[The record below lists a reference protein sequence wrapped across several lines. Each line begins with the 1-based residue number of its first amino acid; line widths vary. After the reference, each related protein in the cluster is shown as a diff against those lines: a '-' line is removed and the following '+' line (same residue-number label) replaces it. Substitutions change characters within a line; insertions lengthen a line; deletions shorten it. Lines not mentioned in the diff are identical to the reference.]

1 MALVYFSG
9 ELQQLVSEGCTRADA
24 TIFKDI
30 VRELAA
36 RYENLDEAMLMDMAI
51 AIDGEIIHTP
61 LLETVGTDS
70 ELHFLHRI
78 SGG

>member
-1 MALVYFSG
+1 MATIFFSS
-9 ELQQLVSEGCTRADA
+9 ELQLLTGEEHTQSNAIV
-24 TIFKDI
+24 FKDI
-30 VRELAA
+30 VADLVV
-36 RYENLDEAMLMDMAI
+36 RYDKLDEDKLMGMAI

-61 LLETVGTDS
+61 LLERIEQDS

>member
-1 MALVYFSG
+1 LAIVFFSSELKLLTG
-9 ELQQLVSEGCTRADA
+9 EEQTRSDA
-24 TIFKDI
+24 AIFKDI
-30 VRELAA
+30 VTDLVA
-36 RYENLDEAMLMDMAI
+36 RYDRLSEEKLMEMAI

-61 LLETVGTDS
+61 LLEHVGKES

>member
-9 ELQQLVSEGCTRADA
+9 ELQQLVGEGYTRADG

-30 VRELAA
+30 VQELAG

-61 LLETVGTDS
+61 LLETVGADC